1 MAKETQVMA
10 MDGLRGYLLLAS
22 GLADMSM
29 AKATEAA
36 SALLSLS
43 SGLTGGRSSSTVQLQ
58 VQDLAEELLA
68 AAAANRRSLIALVR
82 NEVERAVARSPIPPD
97 ELNRARAAV
106 AKLSA
111 DVEALQAQI
120 LTNPAVGEVA
130 GKLGLAG
137 HTVSRPADEGVV
149 VDAAFTSPVDEPVPA
164 APRRRPPRKQIAD
177 RASTRP
183 VATDAGDGGAER
195 PTKSFAAPTEPA
207 VTTTTTA
214 PAKTAATT
222 GGAPAKK
229 AATNKAATNKA
240 ATNKAATKRA
250 APAKKAATT
259 TVAPTTTAPAKKA
272 ATKKAASK
280 KAAPAKRAATTTV
293 APTTTA
299 PAKKAATKKAAN
311 KKAAPAKNAATTTT
325 ARPAKKAAKRTTSTA
340 AAPARPSGAVTT
352 KKAAKRT
359 TSTAAAPA
367 RPSGAVTTKKAPTA
381 TSAATRSPA
390 KKSAAKKSAAKKSA
404 ARPATT
410 PATGSGA

>member
-1 MAKETQVMA
+1 MA

-22 GLADMSM
+22 GLADMSR

-43 SGLTGGRSSSTVQLQ
+43 SGLTGGRSSSNVQLQ

-82 NEVERAVARSPIPPD
+82 SEVERAVARSPIPPD
-97 ELNRARAAV
+97 ELDRARAAV

-130 GKLGLAG
+130 AKLGLAG
-137 HTVSRPADEGVV
+137 HAVSRPADDGVV

-183 VATDAGDGGAER
+183 VATDAGDNGAER
-195 PTKSFAAPTEPA
+195 PTESAASTEPA
-207 VTTTTTA
+207 VTTTTA
-214 PAKTAATT
+214 
-222 GGAPAKK
+222 
-229 AATNKAATNKA
+229 
-240 ATNKAATKRA
+240 
-250 APAKKAATT
+250 
-259 TVAPTTTAPAKKA
+259 APAKKA
-272 ATKKAASK
+272 ATKKAATK
-280 KAAPAKRAATTTV
+280 KAAATTS

-299 PAKKAATKKAAN
+299 PAKQAATKQAATKKAAT
-311 KKAAPAKNAATTTT
+311 KKSAATTS
-325 ARPAKKAAKRTTSTA
+325 ARPAKKAAKTTTTA
-340 AAPARPSGAVTT
+340 ARPSGAVTT
-352 KKAAKRT
+352 KKAA
-359 TSTAAAPA
+359 
-367 RPSGAVTTKKAPTA
+367 A
-381 TSAATRSPA
+381 T
-390 KKSAAKKSAAKKSA
+390 KSAAKKSAAKKSA
-404 ARPATT
+404 AT

>member
-1 MAKETQVMA
+1 MA

-22 GLADMSM
+22 GLADMSR

-149 VDAAFTSPVDEPVPA
+149 VDAAFTSPVFTSPVDEPVPA

-222 GGAPAKK
+222 GGHRRRRRRP
-229 AATNKAATNKA
+229 TRRRPNKAATNKA
-240 ATNKAATKRA
+240 ATGN
-250 APAKKAATT
+250 
-259 TVAPTTTAPAKKA
+259 KA
-272 ATKKAASK
+272 ATKKAATK
-280 KAAPAKRAATTTV
+280 RAAPAKRAATTTV

-325 ARPAKKAAKRTTSTA
+325 ARPAKKAAKRTTSSA
-340 AAPARPSGAVTT
+340 AARRVRRRGDHEESGEEDDLIGGRSGASV
-352 KKAAKRT
+352 RRGDHEE
-359 TSTAAAPA
+359 SGEEDDLIGG
-367 RPSGAVTTKKAPTA
+367 RSGASVPCGDHEEGAHGDVRRHEV
-381 TSAATRSPA
+381 SSEEVRRQEVRRQEV
-390 KKSAAKKSAAKKSA
+390 A

>member
-1 MAKETQVMA
+1 MA

-22 GLADMSM
+22 GLADMSR

-43 SGLTGGRSSSTVQLQ
+43 SGLTGGRSSSNVQLQ

-82 NEVERAVARSPIPPD
+82 SEVERAVARSPIPPD
-97 ELNRARAAV
+97 ELDRARAAV

-130 GKLGLAG
+130 AKLGLAG
-137 HTVSRPADEGVV
+137 HAVSRPADDGVV

-183 VATDAGDGGAER
+183 VATDAGDNGAER
-195 PTKSFAAPTEPA
+195 PTESAASTEPA
-207 VTTTTTA
+207 VTTTTA
-214 PAKTAATT
+214 
-222 GGAPAKK
+222 
-229 AATNKAATNKA
+229 
-240 ATNKAATKRA
+240 
-250 APAKKAATT
+250 
-259 TVAPTTTAPAKKA
+259 APAKKA
-272 ATKKAASK
+272 ATKKAAPAK
-280 KAAPAKRAATTTV
+280 KAATKKAAATTA
-293 APTTTA
+293 APTATA
-299 PAKKAATKKAAN
+299 PAKKAATKKTAT
-311 KKAAPAKNAATTTT
+311 KKAATKKAATKKSAATTS
-325 ARPAKKAAKRTTSTA
+325 ARPAKKAAKTTTTA
-340 AAPARPSGAVTT
+340 ARPSGAVTT
-352 KKAAKRT
+352 KKAA
-359 TSTAAAPA
+359 A
-367 RPSGAVTTKKAPTA
+367 TK
-381 TSAATRSPA
+381 SAAKKSTA

-404 ARPATT
+404 AT

>member
-183 VATDAGDGGAER
+183 VATEAGDGGAER

-272 ATKKAASK
+272 ATKKAA
-280 KAAPAKRAATTTV
+280 TE
-293 APTTTA
+293 
-299 PAKKAATKKAAN
+299 KAAT

-325 ARPAKKAAKRTTSTA
+325 ARPA
-340 AAPARPSGAVTT
+340 